1 MLNTGHLKASPVF
14 GYKFHLDERKR
25 KAMNR
30 LEEIDHRRLH
40 QQEDSTVIAERD
52 SLSSVS

>member
-1 MLNTGHLKASPVF
+1 
-14 GYKFHLDERKR
+14 
-25 KAMNR
+25 MNR

-52 SLSSVS
+52 SLSSVSQKRLQKQRGVMEMEIWGDLDKARR